1 MVSTSQL
8 LGLLLFWVSGCR
20 GDIVLTQTPVT
31 LAVTLGDR
39 VTMTCRSS
47 QGISNNLH
55 WYQQKPNEA
64 PKLLVQYASQSVSG
78 IPSRFSG
85 SGSGTDFTLN
95 INNMEPEDASV
106 YFCLQ
111 SNSLPL
117 TVIQTIT
124 KTTKE
129 AEV

>member
-8 LGLLLFWVSGCR
+8 LGLLLFCVSGCR
-20 GDIVLTQTPVT
+20 GDIVLTQTPAT
-31 LAVTLGDR
+31 LAVTLGDK
-39 VTMTCRSS
+39 VTMTCKAS
-47 QGISNNLH
+47 QGIGTNLH

-64 PKLLVQYASQSVSG
+64 PRLLVKYASKSVSG

-85 SGSGTDFTLN
+85 SGSGTDFTLS
-95 INNMEPEDASV
+95 INSLEPEDVSI
-106 YFCLQ
+106 YYCQ
-111 SNSLPL
+111 QGSSWPL

>member
-1 MVSTSQL
+1 M
-8 LGLLLFWVSGCR
+8 FSGCR